1 MKILYA
7 PDTSDHPNWGCRFM
21 GAWYRRE
28 LLRRG
33 VDTSWRLGSRW
44 FFRPPADITP
54 PTTWSDIQRIGIAVR
69 AGRLLPS
76 LAKALQE
83 CDLVLMNGENFIR
96 ANVVKGRMLLLL
108 AYLASEVFD
117 KPCILTNLTVDL
129 ADPALAEMAANV
141 LPALTQV
148 HVREE
153 TSRAALGALVPGVVV
168 GLHPDVG
175 WTAMPRPVAE
185 WGALARRDDHLSAW
199 PDVVEGFDP
208 FVPYITVS
216 ASSAFVDDEVA
227 TRAAVPAFVELATR
241 LRALAP
247 QVLLVASCEIDAMIM
262 RNVAAR
268 TGLPL
273 LGLNCP
279 VPQAID
285 VLANARLHLGG
296 RWHPGIFATTGG
308 TPLVAFEANSHK
320 MRTLMGELQ
329 PEAPVFDGRL
339 LQAQMADVVAQ
350 AEVQLD
356 AGEGLRARLRETAT
370 QVASRVQ
377 GNLDGVMAGVKH
389 GGPL

>member
-33 VDTSWRLGSRW
+33 ADTSWRLGSRW
-44 FFRPPADITP
+44 FFRPPAELTSP
-54 PTTWSDIQRIGIAVR
+54 PTTWDDIQRIGADVR
-69 AGRLLPS
+69 AGRVLPS
-76 LAKALQE
+76 LARALQD

-96 ANVVKGRMLLLL
+96 PNVVKGRMLLLL
-108 AYLASEVFD
+108 AHLASQVFA

-129 ADPALAEMAANV
+129 SDPALAEIVANV
-141 LPALTQV
+141 LPAVAQV
-148 HVREE
+148 HARED
-153 TSRAALGALVPGVVV
+153 TSRAALCDIVPGMAV
-168 GLHPDVG
+168 GLYPDVG
-175 WTAMPRPVAE
+175 WTAMPLPVSE

-216 ASSAFVDDEVA
+216 ASSVFADDEAA
-227 TRAAVPAFVELATR
+227 TRAAIPAFVELTAR
-241 LRALAP
+241 LRTLAP

-273 LGLNCP
+273 LGLNSP
-279 VPQAID
+279 LPQAID
-285 VLANARLHLGG
+285 VLANAHLHVGG

-308 TPLVAFEANSHK
+308 TPLVAFDANSHK
-320 MRTLMGELQ
+320 MRTLMDQLQ
-329 PEAPVFDGRL
+329 PEAPVFDARL
-339 LQAQMADVVAQ
+339 LHDQMNGVVAQ
-350 AEVQLD
+350 AAAQID
-356 AGEGLRARLRETAT
+356 AGEALREVLRRKAAEMAAL
-370 QVASRVQ
+370 VR
-377 GNLDGVMAGVKH
+377 GNLDGVNGERSR
-389 GGPL
+389 